1 MAASTRDRTGDPTAG
16 DSPTGDSAA
25 SAPGDAATGDSAAS
39 APGDAATSDPSSG
52 TVKAAVRAMSG
63 YTLVQPDCP
72 VKLNQNECPFD
83 VPEDLKREIVDEAL
97 AYNWGRY
104 PGFVPRETRTAI
116 GKRHGLGPEHILIG
130 NGSNELIQ
138 ALFQATVVQGGQVV
152 LPAPT
157 FTLYALMGRVA
168 GAEIRTVYL
177 DRDLTFD
184 VERLVEESAHPGVRL
199 VVLCSPNNPT
209 GSMISMEDTARI
221 AEATRGLAVV
231 DEAYFEF
238 GGVSCIEL
246 LGRHPNL
253 VITRTFSKALGAAG
267 LRLGYLVADPSLAR
281 EIEKVKLPYN
291 VNAIS
296 LIAAKKLIGQ
306 EALIEE
312 RAALIRSERRRVF
325 EGLRDLPGIRPFPS
339 HANFVL
345 FESER
350 PVSEIFQGLIER
362 GVLIRDVSRYPLLE
376 RCMRVTI
383 GLPEEN
389 DAFLAALKEVLAA

>member
-1 MAASTRDRTGDPTAG
+1 MASARRDKTGDPTAG
-16 DSPTGDSAA
+16 DSPTGDTSA
-25 SAPGDAATGDSAAS
+25 SASGDARPGDFAAL
-39 APGDAATSDPSSG
+39 P
-52 TVKAAVRAMSG
+52 VKATVRAMSG

-83 VPEDLKREIVDEAL
+83 VPENLKREIVEEAV
-97 AYNWGRY
+97 AANWGRY
-104 PGFVPRETRTAI
+104 PGFIPSETKKALA
-116 GKRHGLGPEHILIG
+116 GRHGLGPDHVLVG

-138 ALFQATVVQGGQVV
+138 ALFQATVVQGDRVV

-157 FTLYALMGRVA
+157 FTLYALMGRIA
-168 GAEIRTVYL
+168 GAEIRTVHL
-177 DRDLTFD
+177 NGDLSFD
-184 VERLVEESAHPGVRL
+184 IDRLVEESAHSEVRL

-209 GSMISMEDTARI
+209 GSMISVGDTARI
-221 AEATRGLAVV
+221 AEATRGLVVV

-267 LRLGYLVADPSLAR
+267 LRLGYLVADPVVAR

-291 VNAIS
+291 VNIIS

-312 RAALIRSERRRVF
+312 RAALIRSERQRVF
-325 EGLRDLPGIRPFPS
+325 EGLRDLPGIRPYPS

-345 FESER
+345 FEAER
-350 PVSEIFQGLIER
+350 SVSEIFHGLIDR
-362 GVLIRDVSRYPLLE
+362 GVLIRDVSRYPMLE
-376 RCMRVTI
+376 HGMRVTI

-389 DAFLAALKEVLAA
+389 DAFLDALKEVLAA

>member
-1 MAASTRDRTGDPTAG
+1 MA
-16 DSPTGDSAA
+16 
-25 SAPGDAATGDSAAS
+25 
-39 APGDAATSDPSSG
+39 
-52 TVKAAVRAMSG
+52 G

-83 VPEDLKREIVDEAL
+83 VPAELKQEIVDEAL
-97 AYNWGRY
+97 ASNWGRY
-104 PGFVPRETRTAI
+104 PGFVPGEVKAAI

-138 ALFQATVVQGGQVV
+138 AIFQATVSTGDTVV

-168 GAEIRTVYL
+168 GADIRTVHL
-177 DRDLTFD
+177 AGDLSFD
-184 VERLVEESAHPGVRL
+184 VDRLEDESAHPDIRL

-209 GSMISMEDTARI
+209 GSMITPEDTARI
-221 AEATRGLAVV
+221 AAATSGLVVV

-246 LGRHPNL
+246 LDRHPNL

-267 LRLGYLVADPSLAR
+267 LRLGYLVADPAVAR

-291 VNAIS
+291 VNIIS
-296 LIAAKKLIGQ
+296 LMAAKKLIAQ
-306 EALIEE
+306 EALIAE
-312 RAALIRSERRRVF
+312 RVSLIRSERQRVF
-325 EGLRDLPGIRPFPS
+325 EGLRDLPGIQPYPS

-345 FESER
+345 FEVER
-350 PVSEIFQGLIER
+350 PVAEIFHGFIDR
-362 GVLIRDVSRYPLLE
+362 GVLIRDVSRYPMLE
-376 RCMRVTI
+376 RGMRVTI

-389 DAFLAALKEVLAA
+389 DAFLAALKEVLGA

>member
-1 MAASTRDRTGDPTAG
+1 MASSRRDSSGDSISDDLNPGDLKPVEPESEDSDGGDPTSVG
-16 DSPTGDSAA
+16 SSPA
-25 SAPGDAATGDSAAS
+25 
-39 APGDAATSDPSSG
+39 
-52 TVKAAVRAMSG
+52 VKAAIRAMSG

-83 VPEDLKREIVDEAL
+83 VPVDLKREIMDEAL
-97 AYNWGRY
+97 ASNWGRY
-104 PGFVPRETRTAI
+104 PGFVPLETRAAI
-116 GKRHGLGPEHILIG
+116 GRRHGLGAEHILIG

-138 ALFQATVVQGGQVV
+138 AIFQAAVGQGDRVV

-168 GAEIRTVYL
+168 GADLRTVYL
-177 DRDLTFD
+177 NRDLTFD
-184 VERLVEESAHPGVRL
+184 IDRLVEESAHPAVRL

-209 GSMISMEDTARI
+209 GSMIQPEEVAAI
-221 AEATRGLAVV
+221 AESTGGLVV
-231 DEAYFEF
+231 LDEAYYEF
-238 GGVSCIEL
+238 GGVSCVEL

-267 LRLGYLVADPSLAR
+267 LRLGYLAAHPALAS

-291 VNAIS
+291 VNTIS
-296 LIAAKKLIGQ
+296 LLAARKLIGQ

-312 RAALIRSERRRVF
+312 RASLIRSERQRVF
-325 EGLRDLPGIRPFPS
+325 EGLQDLRGIRSWPS

-345 FESER
+345 FETER
-350 PVSEIFQGLIER
+350 PVSEIFQGLIDR
-362 GVLIRDVSRYPLLE
+362 GVLIRDVSRYPMLE
-376 RCMRVTI
+376 RGMRVTI

-389 DAFLAALKEVLAA
+389 DAFLGALREVLAEN

>member
-1 MAASTRDRTGDPTAG
+1 
-16 DSPTGDSAA
+16 
-25 SAPGDAATGDSAAS
+25 
-39 APGDAATSDPSSG
+39 
-52 TVKAAVRAMSG
+52 MSG
-63 YTLVQPDCP
+63 YSLVQPDCP

-83 VPEDLKREIVDEAL
+83 VPEDLKREIMDEAL
-97 AYNWGRY
+97 ASNWGRY
-104 PGFVPRETRTAI
+104 PGFVPGEVKEAI
-116 GKRHGLGPEHILIG
+116 GGRHGLSPDHVLVG

-138 ALFQATVVQGGQVV
+138 SVFNTSVSQGDRVV

-157 FTLYALMGRVA
+157 FTVYALMGKVA
-168 GAEIRTVYL
+168 GAEIQTVHL
-177 DRDLTFD
+177 NRDLSFD
-184 VERLVEESAHPGVRL
+184 VDRLVEESAHPDVRL

-209 GSMISMEDTARI
+209 GSMISVEDTARI
-221 AEATRGLAVV
+221 AEAARGLVVV

-246 LGRHPNL
+246 LDRHPNL

-267 LRLGYLVADPSLAR
+267 LRLGYLVADPDVAR

-291 VNAIS
+291 VNIIS
-296 LIAAKKLIGQ
+296 LIAARKLIAQ

-312 RAALIRSERRRVF
+312 RATIIRSERQRVF
-325 EGLRDLPGIRPFPS
+325 EGLRDLPGIRPYPS

-345 FESER
+345 FEAER

-362 GVLIRDVSRYPLLE
+362 GVLIRDVSRYPMLD
-376 RCMRVTI
+376 RGMRVTI

-389 DAFLAALKEVLAA
+389 DAFLEALREVLVA